1 MKLLSVCLLVAL
13 VAFVVAQDLQRDQ
26 PLEQPEVVEVVEN
39 EQPRA
44 NRARR
49 WGGYPGGFYSGGG
62 FPGRGFGGGF
72 GGPSKVVIIKKII
85 RPGFGGPYYG

>member
-1 MKLLSVCLLVAL
+1 MSPVRRLPPTLF
-13 VAFVVAQDLQRDQ
+13 AFR
-26 PLEQPEVVEVVEN
+26 
-39 EQPRA
+39 PRA

-49 WGGYPGGFYSGGG
+49 WGGYPGGGFYGGG
-62 FPGRGFGGGF
+62 YPGRGFGGGF